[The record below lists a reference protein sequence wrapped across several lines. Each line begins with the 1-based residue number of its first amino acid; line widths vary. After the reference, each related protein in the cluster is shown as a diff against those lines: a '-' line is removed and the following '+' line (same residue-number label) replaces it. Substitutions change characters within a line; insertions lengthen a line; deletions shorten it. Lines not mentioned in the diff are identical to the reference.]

1 MNQPVS
7 GFSSNQDYAPHMGF
21 KKVRLAK
28 TLQVGAVVG
37 CVAGMV
43 LSNGVARAQVVNDPA
58 ASMIMM
64 NMAAARFQPVKASE
78 KKAESKPELAKPLPI
93 EEEADKQDEKASAS
107 KVDVNPLP
115 KTLEPEMDVQSDAAD
130 DKNATASGEAIKA
143 RAVMVDIN
151 SNNLNYDKDHDVY
164 VATGSVHMVISEQN
178 SELFADKLIYDQNQ
192 DLAIADG
199 HVVIVKD
206 GQRTEGTYAKI
217 DLTRRSALI
226 NDPVTTVSAVR
237 VKARESM
244 VNKNEI
250 IMENGRFI
258 ISGVVYQ
265 QLASQGGLNNIG
277 QNTGKGSQ
285 QAMLRR
291 EYAKKAYSNRQMM
304 MNSLTYDQQQTY
316 QQLQNAKLGDES
328 FDESPEKLSRFSI
341 KAKEIDVIRHTD
353 GYDDI
358 VMKRPSLYAGKYKLF
373 TFPTTDF
380 SYDEPNKNIQFLG
393 PDIGSYRAYGGAYA
407 GPGWDMH
414 VGRGSLRVSPFVSYG
429 SPGFWSSNGKSGK
442 QISNGLGVGGL
453 IHYRDPDTTLDL
465 GYNSHVGSP
474 VMFGDRRITDSTHVM
489 ASYND
494 SYVNGLLGQ
503 TERPNYIAQLTDY
516 RILKQFSNFQLSSFE
531 SIGYARDNF
540 YPNFRQTY
548 FVEAGKDKSPQVLGR
563 AQLQLQLQ
571 NTAPLLRFGK
581 YASMG
586 MRAQLITSA
595 YTSADFVALGRIG
608 PTLNLNLFES
618 RLQTSLGYTVSQTI
632 GKSPFVFDSYYGG
645 AQNLSMNNLVRINK
659 FLSVGNSGSFSLN
672 RDNARNALAVGNSFY
687 MMVGPTDVKATIGYD
702 FINRRSYFGFN
713 YYPGANNTVV
723 NFDKMT
729 IMQPTSF
736 NQPGNT
742 AKF

>member
-7 GFSSNQDYAPHMGF
+7 GFSSNQDYAPRMGA

-28 TLQVGAVVG
+28 TLQVGALVG

-43 LSNGVARAQVVNDPA
+43 LGNGVARAQVVNDPA

-64 NMAAARFQPVKASE
+64 NMAASRFQPVKESG
-78 KKAESKPELAKPLPI
+78 KKVESKPELAKPVPV
-93 EEEADKQDEKASAS
+93 EEDAEKQDKKAFSS
-107 KVDVNPLP
+107 KVDVSPLP

-130 DKNATASGEAIKA
+130 DKSATASGEAIKA

-164 VATGSVHMVISEQN
+164 VATGSVHMIISEQN

-265 QLASQGGLNNIG
+265 QLASQGGLHNIG

-291 EYAKKAYSNRQMM
+291 EYSKKAYANRQMM
-304 MNSLTYDQQQTY
+304 MNSLSYDQQQTY
-316 QQLQNAKLGDES
+316 EQLQNAKLTDES
-328 FDESPEKLSRFSI
+328 FDESPDKLSRFSI
-341 KAKEIDVIRHTD
+341 KAKEIDVIRHSD

-429 SPGFWSSNGKSGK
+429 SPGFWSSNGKTGK

-474 VMFGDRRITDSTHVM
+474 VMFGDRRITDNTHVM

-516 RILKQFSNFQLSSFE
+516 RLLKQFSNFQLTSFE

-540 YPNFRQTY
+540 YPNFRETY
-548 FVEAGKDKSPQVLGR
+548 FVKADGGKSPQVLGR

-595 YTSADFVALGRIG
+595 YTSADFVALGRVG

-713 YYPGANNTVV
+713 YFPGANNTVV

-742 AKF
+742 ARF